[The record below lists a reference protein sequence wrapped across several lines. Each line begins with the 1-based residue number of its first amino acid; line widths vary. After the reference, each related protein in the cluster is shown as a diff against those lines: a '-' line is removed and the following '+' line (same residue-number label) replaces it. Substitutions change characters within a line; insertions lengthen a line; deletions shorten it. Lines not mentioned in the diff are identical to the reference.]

1 MRERER
7 KREREKRALNNL
19 VSNEAKQ
26 ITMHNVGYKAF
37 NLEEL
42 ARTSVTHAAWGL
54 DCLRRTVVCECVFAH
69 AHMLM

>member
-1 MRERER
+1 
-7 KREREKRALNNL
+7 
-19 VSNEAKQ
+19 
-26 ITMHNVGYKAF
+26 MHNVGYKAF